1 MRAVRVKFRDAP
13 IRRSGVVAGVCAV
26 MLSTSVVNG
35 SAWADAPQV
44 DPPTPLEVDSAGAA
58 RTVCEGVFIQN
69 RSLEDLRGS
78 ELGEIHGQLE
88 GFDRAE
94 YDIDR
99 AADTIRVTVPGQRTR
114 EAVYT
119 GDQGCV
125 ILPIDGSGLHFTPRK
140 VTEPSLNALLPWPNG
155 DVVPPWNDPAVES
168 GSAGSVLPGSYPA
181 GVDRDAVNAALRDR
195 VAGGGT
201 RGTVALYKGQIIG
214 EEYAEGLG
222 LHSRTASWSMT
233 KTLTALQ
240 LGYAIQH
247 GANIDVN
254 APAPIPEWQGDSRR
268 DIRLVD
274 SLQMSS
280 GLENCAKPDGES
292 DERPFSKPEYWSPAS
307 VHDWQYWESVDSF
320 THAANQ
326 ELVLAPGT
334 HNSYK
339 NCDPLTL
346 GRVIHDAVVGQGG
359 DPLAFQYD
367 LLERIGARDTV
378 WSTDREGHY
387 IASALTDS
395 TPRDWARIGQLILQ
409 NGTWNGE
416 QLLPEGW
423 VDLLRTPSPD
433 NPGYGGMVWLNGGD
447 YWPQIPADA
456 FAAVGAWGQYTMIVP
471 SKDLVVVSMGFNPKV
486 NVGDTIARVI
496 AALPQ

>member
-1 MRAVRVKFRDAP
+1 MRA
-13 IRRSGVVAGVCAV
+13 
-26 MLSTSVVNG
+26 
-35 SAWADAPQV
+35 
-44 DPPTPLEVDSAGAA
+44 
-58 RTVCEGVFIQN
+58 
-69 RSLEDLRGS
+69 S
-78 ELGEIHGQLE
+78 ELGEFHGQLE

-94 YDIDR
+94 FDIDR
-99 AADTIRVTVPGQRTR
+99 NANAVRVTVPGFRTR

-125 ILPIDGSGLHFTPRK
+125 ILPIDGTGLHFTPRK
-140 VTEPSLNALLPWPNG
+140 VTHPNTTSLLPWPAG
-155 DVVPPWNDPAVES
+155 DT
-168 GSAGSVLPGSYPA
+168 VLPWAYPA
-181 GVDRDAVNAALRDR
+181 GVDRAAVDAALAERTQ
-195 VAGGGT
+195 AGGT
-201 RGTVALYKGQIIG
+201 RGTVVLYKGQLIG
-214 EEYAEGLG
+214 EAYAEGWG
-222 LHSRTASWSMT
+222 PHSRTSSWSMT

-247 GANIDVN
+247 GAQIDVH

-268 DIRLVD
+268 EIRLFD

-280 GLENCAKPDGES
+280 GLENCALTYED
-292 DERPFSKPEYWSPAS
+292 DRPFGDPSYWTPAAT

-320 THAANQ
+320 AHAANQ
-326 ELVLAPGT
+326 ELVRPPGT

-346 GRVIHDAVVGQGG
+346 GRVIHDAVVAQGR
-359 DPLAFQYD
+359 DPLAFQYE
-367 LLERIGARDTV
+367 LLERISARDTV

-409 NGTWNGE
+409 NGNWNGE

-423 VDLLRTPSPD
+423 VSMLRQPSPD
-433 NPGYGGMVWLNGGD
+433 NPGYGGMVWLNGDGS
-447 YWPQIPADA
+447 WPQLPADA
-456 FAAVGAWGQYTMIVP
+456 FAAIGGWGQYTMVIP
-471 SKDLVVVSMGFNPKV
+471 SKDLVVVSMGFNP
-486 NVGDTIARVI
+486 NVKIGDTIAKVI

>member
-1 MRAVRVKFRDAP
+1 MRAVRAKFRASP
-13 IRRSGVVAGVCAV
+13 IPRSGVIVGVCAV
-26 MLSTSVVNG
+26 LFTSAVHGAV
-35 SAWADAPQV
+35 WAAPQAGV
-44 DPPTPLEVDSAGAA
+44 GEPTPLEVDSAGAA

-69 RSLEDLRGS
+69 RSLEDLRAS
-78 ELGEIHGQLE
+78 ELGEIHGQLA

-94 YDIDR
+94 YDIDQ
-99 AADTIRVTVPGQRTR
+99 AGHTVRVTVPGQRTR
-114 EAVYT
+114 EAAYT

-125 ILPIDGSGLHFTPRK
+125 ILPINGSGLHFTPRK
-140 VTEPSLNALLPWPNG
+140 VTEPNLGGLLPWPNG
-155 DVVPPWNDPAVES
+155 DSLLPWA
-168 GSAGSVLPGSYPA
+168 YPA
-181 GVDRDAVNAALRDR
+181 GVDRSAVDAALLDR
-195 VAGGGT
+195 VRGGGT
-201 RGTVALYKGQIIG
+201 RGTVALYKGQLIG
-214 EEYAEGLG
+214 EAYAEGRG
-222 LHSRTASWSMT
+222 PHSRTASWSMT

-240 LGYAIQH
+240 LGAVIQQ
-247 GANIDVN
+247 GAQIDVN

-268 DIRLVD
+268 EIRLID

-292 DERPFSKPEYWSPAS
+292 DDRPFSNPTYWSPAT

-320 THAANQ
+320 AHAAKQ
-326 ELVLAPGT
+326 ELVRTPGT
-334 HNSYK
+334 HMSYK

-346 GRVIHDAVVGQGG
+346 GRVVHDTVLAQGR

-409 NGTWNGE
+409 DGKWNGE
-416 QLLPEGW
+416 QVLPEGW
-423 VDLLRTPSPD
+423 VRLLTTPSPD
-433 NPGYGGMVWLNGGD
+433 NPGYGGMVWLNGGG

-456 FAAVGAWGQYTMIVP
+456 FAAVGAWGQYTMVIP
-471 SKDLVVVSMGFNPKV
+471 SKDLVVVSMGFNPTVKI
-486 NVGDTIARVI
+486 GDTIARII